1 MLQNLLQQYSYE
13 EDGEFIKIKDIKL
26 ENFDYKR
33 IREPVDKLKE
43 YAISDDHCIG
53 FTDTGMMKFYVDFT
67 KLQPGNNVLYIHK
80 NRLESYL
87 KLNNQT
93 NIPKKIHFIW
103 FSRGKAFNLVNYIAV
118 KAALY
123 HNPDYEVFLHCDA
136 LPKDNI
142 YYNALKKH
150 ITTNII
156 VEPYYINKHHV
167 QYFQHK
173 ADYVRLNV
181 LKEMGGIYLDT
192 DIILLRNL
200 DKFLNNRFVMC
211 SERPDTDKEAS
222 HFLCNAVIMC
232 EPNNDLVNEWIH
244 IYENSWGE
252 DFIGWWMGHSV
263 IVPSYLRK
271 KYNYMMTI
279 LPNFTFY
286 PFLWNDLSVLHDHDN
301 KQNYDYSH
309 GIHLWD
315 TEASKTNLLPKDLDY
330 FKTKNNAFVRLFK
343 KHVEDLLEP
352 EKNQSEFLILEC
364 VDSPGDDIE
373 YISFKS
379 LDELKHMCKKTT
391 NCIGFNTLGYLKSK
405 INLDKLVLLEDTKN
419 NVSTKCNLYILKNK
433 FLNMS

>member
-1 MLQNLLQQYSYE
+1 MLQKLLQKYSYE
-13 EDGEFIKIKDIKL
+13 EDGEFIKIKDVKI

-33 IREPVDKLKE
+33 SKTSIDNLKE
-43 YAISDDHCIG
+43 TALNDKYCIG
-53 FTDTGMMKFYVDFT
+53 FTDDGMMKFYIELD
-67 KLQPGNNVLYIHK
+67 KLEPSINNHLYVHK
-80 NRLESYL
+80 ERLETYL
-87 KLNNQT
+87 ALNKKT

-103 FSRGKAFNLVNYIAV
+103 FSRGKAFNMVNYIAV

-123 HNPDYEVFLHCDA
+123 HNPDYEIYLHCDA

-142 YYNALKKH
+142 YYNSLKSK
-150 ITTNII
+150 IITNII
-156 VEPYYINKHHV
+156 VEPYYINKHFV

-173 ADYVRLNV
+173 ADYVRLNI

-200 DKFLNNRFVMC
+200 DKFLNYRFVMC
-211 SERPDTDKEAS
+211 SERPDTDTTAS

-286 PFLWNDLSVLHDHDN
+286 PFLWNDLSILHDNDN

-309 GIHLWD
+309 GVHLWD
-315 TEASKTNLLPKDLDY
+315 TEASKTNLLPKDLEY
-330 FKTKNNAFVRLFK
+330 FTTKNNAFVRLFK
-343 KHVEDLLEP
+343 KHVEDLSTTDNE
-352 EKNQSEFLILEC
+352 ENDTEFLIFEGI
-364 VDSPGDDIE
+364 DSPGDDLLTNQQIT
-373 YISFKS
+373 IG
-379 LDELKHMCKKTT
+379 ELKELCRNDQ
-391 NCIGFNTLGYLKSK
+391 NCMGFNTQGFLKSN
-405 INLDKLVLLEDTKN
+405 INLERLIPFKDTKLF
-419 NVSTKCNLYILKNK
+419 VYKNRFFK
-433 FLNMS
+433 